1 MTPSEQLWLT
11 FASILASFDIQKA
24 RDASGKEI
32 AINDEYIA
40 FGHLQWA
47 AYSTTLASLA
57 LTCIFSPASR
67 NLLNVQSNPGLVN
80 IVS

>member
-40 FGHLQWA
+40 FGHLQ
-47 AYSTTLASLA
+47 
-57 LTCIFSPASR
+57 
-67 NLLNVQSNPGLVN
+67 
-80 IVS
+80 